1 MLTVTKV
8 QTQKLGIFTCYMNN
22 NNNNN
27 NNNVLTDTWILLEKK
42 TSSLISNGKEI
53 ALINTL
59 LHYSILFT
67 GTLKILISVK

>member
-1 MLTVTKV
+1 MYTVTKV

-42 TSSLISNGKEI
+42 RP
-53 ALINTL
+53 
-59 LHYSILFT
+59 H
-67 GTLKILISVK
+67 